1 MARILNSDK
10 KYRLTLI
17 FVIVVFIFIVLLA
30 VFLSKINFKPNSLGT
45 VATIVND
52 GDLIIN
58 YTDGDKISFSDK
70 KEHEYKVSIT
80 NSSEEKIYY
89 SVYLENVNK
98 SSVHMEIR
106 NEQNEVIKKIN
117 NNSNNEKLI
126 NLNKINGKETI
137 RYTIIISSNDYTN
150 FKADLKVKNESINTK
165 SFADLI
171 LLNNNVNEP
180 KTKIGKETATTDE
193 GLISTKDNKGITY
206 YYRGNVRNNYV
217 KIGEYLFRIVRIN
230 GDNTVRIVLEDVL
243 STQFIY
249 NSNDITPETD
259 ITSFALLNN
268 STIIN
273 DLNNWL
279 NSNLNEYIEYFTNG
293 DYCLENNFSYIL
305 NNIKYSKT
313 YERAFI
319 NMEPSLVCDGN
330 IYTGKIGMLSI
341 DEVIFAGGNK
351 SIANDKYYLYNKNIA
366 GNYLTNSAY
375 FINTSNVVAMFNV
388 MSNGAIGDGIL
399 VNNLSYVRPVI
410 NISNEAKVKGE
421 GTINDPYIIV
431 S

>member
-243 STQFIY
+243 STQ
-249 NSNDITPETD
+249 
-259 ITSFALLNN
+259 
-268 STIIN
+268 
-273 DLNNWL
+273 
-279 NSNLNEYIEYFTNG
+279 
-293 DYCLENNFSYIL
+293 
-305 NNIKYSKT
+305 
-313 YERAFI
+313 
-319 NMEPSLVCDGN
+319 
-330 IYTGKIGMLSI
+330 
-341 DEVIFAGGNK
+341 
-351 SIANDKYYLYNKNIA
+351 
-366 GNYLTNSAY
+366 
-375 FINTSNVVAMFNV
+375 
-388 MSNGAIGDGIL
+388 
-399 VNNLSYVRPVI
+399 
-410 NISNEAKVKGE
+410 
-421 GTINDPYIIV
+421 
-431 S
+431 